1 MKKEYVILI
10 AGAALGLIAI
20 AVAVSANLPPGGGGG
35 EKPPEGTEAEITEIR
50 VNGS

>member
-1 MKKEYVILI
+1 MILA

-20 AVAVSANLPPGGGGG
+20 AVAVSAKLPPGGGGG
-35 EKPPEGTEAEITEIR
+35 GGKPPEGTEAEITEIR